1 MIRIAPPGLQRY
13 QRFGFR
19 HVDHEAGQTEQAQ
32 WMPTRQGT
40 AYRVP
45 ECRVGRTSRA
55 SAAVVASD
63 LFGAACSSFVTHIA
77 DATHGQ

>member
-45 ECRVGRTSRA
+45 ECRVGRT
-55 SAAVVASD
+55 
-63 LFGAACSSFVTHIA
+63 FGPACSSFVTHIA